1 MAVIIAEK
9 ACLSLEKPP
18 CKIHRES
25 LFLFLDNSGGEAA
38 SLQENFNKKNSSFNT
53 P

>member
-1 MAVIIAEK
+1 MSIMGK
-9 ACLSLEKPP
+9 ASLY
-18 CKIHRES
+18 KIHRES

-38 SLQENFNKKNSSFNT
+38 SLQENFNKKISSFNT